1 MTSKANLSD
10 HGVSGRGKS
19 ASPSPFPPPTVSR
32 LHLSP
37 AAIKNRTQSRT
48 TTLTHLLPQRS
59 AVKVDWTRI
68 TSSLGLKGQTSAQ
81 LLAFKK
87 RADEARRRIAQLSEQ
102 PTTLDMA
109 PYRAVLKNQSVID
122 EIEKAMAGFKPQTV
136 DVGRQIR
143 LIEEFEKK
151 ALKGAEETRE
161 RVREELKSLEGALE
175 NIRSARPV
183 EDLTVVSFCSSCSGD
198 DRWIFER
205 ESSRV
210 YAD

>member
-1 MTSKANLSD
+1 
-10 HGVSGRGKS
+10 
-19 ASPSPFPPPTVSR
+19 
-32 LHLSP
+32 
-37 AAIKNRTQSRT
+37 
-48 TTLTHLLPQRS
+48 
-59 AVKVDWTRI
+59 
-68 TSSLGLKGQTSAQ
+68 
-81 LLAFKK
+81 
-87 RADEARRRIAQLSEQ
+87 
-102 PTTLDMA
+102 MA